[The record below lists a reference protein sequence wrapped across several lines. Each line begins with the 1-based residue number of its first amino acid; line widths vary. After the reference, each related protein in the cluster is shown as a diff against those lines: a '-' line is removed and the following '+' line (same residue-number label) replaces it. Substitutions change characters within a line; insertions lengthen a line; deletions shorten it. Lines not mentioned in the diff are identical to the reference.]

1 MIDKICDKLIK
12 RIRAKMPE
20 VDDERAEVIK
30 YGLELIIGELPKMFL
45 LFVIAWLFGIFKY
58 ALISFAIILPY
69 KLVSGGVHLKT
80 HIGCI
85 LGTSLLY
92 CGNVFISKYINIPDI
107 KNQIIFSAII
117 LIFAIIMI
125 SLYAPADT
133 ENVPILR
140 KKERAKKKI
149 ISYIIVT
156 SMIIIS
162 FFVKDKVISNM
173 FRVGVLLQSIMISK
187 LTYNIFKVKF
197 GYLEYIKTQKNA
209 IYHFY
214 IKILRE
220 GFL

>member
-1 MIDKICDKLIK
+1 MIDKICDKLMK

-20 VDDERAEVIK
+20 VNDERAEVIK

-45 LFVIAWLFGIFKY
+45 LFIIAWLLGIFKY

-117 LIFAIIMI
+117 LTFAIIMI

-156 SMIIIS
+156 TMIIIS
-162 FFVKDKVISNM
+162 FLVKDRVISNM

-209 IYHFY
+209 I
-214 IKILRE
+214 
-220 GFL
+220 

>member
-1 MIDKICDKLIK
+1 MIDKICDKLMK

-45 LFVIAWLFGIFKY
+45 LFIIAWLLGIFKY

-92 CGNVFISKYINIPDI
+92 CGNVFISKYINITDI

-117 LIFAIIMI
+117 LIFAIIMT

-156 SMIIIS
+156 AMIIIS
-162 FFVKDKVISNM
+162 FLVKDRVISNM

-209 IYHFY
+209 I
-214 IKILRE
+214 
-220 GFL
+220 

>member
-1 MIDKICDKLIK
+1 MIDKICDKLMK

-20 VDDERAEVIK
+20 VNDERAEVIK

-45 LFVIAWLFGIFKY
+45 LFIIAWLLGIFKY

-92 CGNVFISKYINIPDI
+92 CGNVFISKYINITDI

-117 LIFAIIMI
+117 LTFAIIMI

-133 ENVPILR
+133 ENVPKLR

-156 SMIIIS
+156 AMIIIS
-162 FFVKDKVISNM
+162 FLVKDRVISNM

-209 IYHFY
+209 I
-214 IKILRE
+214 
-220 GFL
+220 

>member
-117 LIFAIIMI
+117 MI

-209 IYHFY
+209 I
-214 IKILRE
+214 
-220 GFL
+220 

>member
-1 MIDKICDKLIK
+1 MIDKICDKLMK

-20 VDDERAEVIK
+20 VNDERAEVIK

-45 LFVIAWLFGIFKY
+45 LFIIAWLLGIFKY

-92 CGNVFISKYINIPDI
+92 CGNVFISKYINITDI

-117 LIFAIIMI
+117 LTFAIIMI

-140 KKERAKKKI
+140 KKERTKKKI

-156 SMIIIS
+156 AMIIIS
-162 FFVKDKVISNM
+162 FLVKDRVISNM

-209 IYHFY
+209 I
-214 IKILRE
+214 
-220 GFL
+220 

>member
-173 FRVGVLLQSIMISK
+173 FRVGVVLQSIMISK

-209 IYHFY
+209 I
-214 IKILRE
+214 
-220 GFL
+220 

>member
-1 MIDKICDKLIK
+1 MIDKICDKLMK

-45 LFVIAWLFGIFKY
+45 LFIIAWLLGIFKY

-107 KNQIIFSAII
+107 KSQLIFSAIA
-117 LIFAIIMI
+117 LTFAIIMI

-140 KKERAKKKI
+140 KKERTKKKI
-149 ISYIIVT
+149 VSYIIVT
-156 SMIIIS
+156 AMIIIS
-162 FFVKDKVISNM
+162 FFIKDKVISNM
-173 FRVGVLLQSIMISK
+173 FIVGVILQSIMISK

-209 IYHFY
+209 A
-214 IKILRE
+214 
-220 GFL
+220 

>member
-1 MIDKICDKLIK
+1 MIDKICDKLMK

-30 YGLELIIGELPKMFL
+30 YGLELIIGEVPKMFL
-45 LFVIAWLFGIFKY
+45 LFIIAWILGIFKY
-58 ALISFAIILPY
+58 ALISFVIILPY

-92 CGNVFISKYINIPDI
+92 CGNVFISKYISIPDI

-117 LIFAIIMI
+117 LTFAIIMI

-156 SMIIIS
+156 AMIIIS
-162 FFVKDKVISNM
+162 FLVKDKVISNM

-209 IYHFY
+209 I
-214 IKILRE
+214 
-220 GFL
+220 

>member
-1 MIDKICDKLIK
+1 MIDKICDKLMK

-20 VDDERAEVIK
+20 VNDERAEVIK

-45 LFVIAWLFGIFKY
+45 LFIIAWLLGIFKY

-85 LGTSLLY
+85 LGTSLFY
-92 CGNVFISKYINIPDI
+92 CGNVFISKYINIPNI

-117 LIFAIIMI
+117 LTFAIIMI

-156 SMIIIS
+156 AMIIIS
-162 FFVKDKVISNM
+162 FLVKDRVISNM

-209 IYHFY
+209 I
-214 IKILRE
+214 
-220 GFL
+220 

>member
-12 RIRAKMPE
+12 RIRTKMPE

-92 CGNVFISKYINIPDI
+92 CGNVFISKYINITDI
-107 KNQIIFSAII
+107 KNRIIFSAII
-117 LIFAIIMI
+117 LIFSIIMI

-156 SMIIIS
+156 AMIIIS
-162 FFVKDKVISNM
+162 FLVEDSVISSM
-173 FRVGVLLQSIMISK
+173 FRVGVLLQSLMISK
-187 LTYNIFKVKF
+187 LTYSIFKVKF

-209 IYHFY
+209 I
-214 IKILRE
+214 
-220 GFL
+220 

>member
-1 MIDKICDKLIK
+1 MIDKICDKLMK

-156 SMIIIS
+156 TMIIIS
-162 FFVKDKVISNM
+162 FLVKDRVISNM

-209 IYHFY
+209 I
-214 IKILRE
+214 
-220 GFL
+220 

>member
-1 MIDKICDKLIK
+1 MIDKICDKLMK

-45 LFVIAWLFGIFKY
+45 LFVIAWLLGIFKY

-85 LGTSLLY
+85 LGTSLFY

-107 KNQIIFSAII
+107 KNQIIFLAII
-117 LIFAIIMI
+117 LTFAIIMI

-156 SMIIIS
+156 AMIIIS
-162 FFVKDKVISNM
+162 FLVKDRVISNM

-209 IYHFY
+209 I
-214 IKILRE
+214 
-220 GFL
+220 

>member
-30 YGLELIIGELPKMFL
+30 YGLELIMGELPKMFL
-45 LFVIAWLFGIFKY
+45 LFIIAWLLGVFKY

-92 CGNVFISKYINIPDI
+92 CGNVFISKYINITDI
-107 KNQIIFSAII
+107 KNQIFFSAII

-156 SMIIIS
+156 AMIIIS
-162 FFVKDKVISNM
+162 FLVKDRVISNM
-173 FRVGVLLQSIMISK
+173 FRVGVLLQSLISK
-187 LTYNIFKVKF
+187 LTYSIFKVKF

-209 IYHFY
+209 I
-214 IKILRE
+214 
-220 GFL
+220 

>member
-1 MIDKICDKLIK
+1 MIDKICNKLMK

-20 VDDERAEVIK
+20 VNDERAEVIK

-45 LFVIAWLFGIFKY
+45 LFIIAWLLGIFKY

-107 KNQIIFSAII
+107 KSQIIFSAII
-117 LIFAIIMI
+117 LTFAIIMI

-156 SMIIIS
+156 AMIIIS
-162 FFVKDKVISNM
+162 FFVKDRVISNM

-209 IYHFY
+209 I
-214 IKILRE
+214 
-220 GFL
+220 

>member
-1 MIDKICDKLIK
+1 MIDKICDKLMK

-45 LFVIAWLFGIFKY
+45 LFIIAWLLGIFKY

-69 KLVSGGVHLKT
+69 KLISGGVHLKT

-85 LGTSLLY
+85 LGTSLFY

-156 SMIIIS
+156 AMIIIS
-162 FFVKDKVISNM
+162 FLVRDRVISNM

-187 LTYNIFKVKF
+187 LTYSIFKVKF

-209 IYHFY
+209 I
-214 IKILRE
+214 
-220 GFL
+220 

>member
-173 FRVGVLLQSIMISK
+173 FRVGVLLQSLMISK

-209 IYHFY
+209 I
-214 IKILRE
+214 
-220 GFL
+220 

>member
-1 MIDKICDKLIK
+1 MIDKICDKLMK

-20 VDDERAEVIK
+20 VNDERAEVIK

-45 LFVIAWLFGIFKY
+45 LFIIAWLLGIFKY
-58 ALISFAIILPY
+58 AFISFAIILPY

-92 CGNVFISKYINIPDI
+92 CGNVFISKYINITDI

-117 LIFAIIMI
+117 LTFAIIMI

-156 SMIIIS
+156 AMIIIS
-162 FFVKDKVISNM
+162 FLVKDRVISNM

-209 IYHFY
+209 I
-214 IKILRE
+214 
-220 GFL
+220 

>member
-1 MIDKICDKLIK
+1 M
-12 RIRAKMPE
+12 
-20 VDDERAEVIK
+20 
-30 YGLELIIGELPKMFL
+30 
-45 LFVIAWLFGIFKY
+45 
-58 ALISFAIILPY
+58 
-69 KLVSGGVHLKT
+69 
-80 HIGCI
+80 
-85 LGTSLLY
+85 GTSLFY

-117 LIFAIIMI
+117 LTFAIIMI

-156 SMIIIS
+156 AMIIIS
-162 FFVKDKVISNM
+162 FLVRDRVISNM

-209 IYHFY
+209 I
-214 IKILRE
+214 
-220 GFL
+220 

>member
-1 MIDKICDKLIK
+1 MIDKICDKLMK

-45 LFVIAWLFGIFKY
+45 LFIIAWLLGIFKY

-85 LGTSLLY
+85 LGTSLFY

-117 LIFAIIMI
+117 LTFAIIMI

-156 SMIIIS
+156 TMIIIS
-162 FFVKDKVISNM
+162 FLVKDRVISNM

-209 IYHFY
+209 I
-214 IKILRE
+214 
-220 GFL
+220 

>member
-1 MIDKICDKLIK
+1 MIDKICDKLMK

-45 LFVIAWLFGIFKY
+45 LFIIAWLLGIFKY

-85 LGTSLLY
+85 LGTSLFY

-117 LIFAIIMI
+117 LTFAIIMI

-140 KKERAKKKI
+140 KKERTKKKI

-156 SMIIIS
+156 AMIIIS
-162 FFVKDKVISNM
+162 FLVKDRVISNM

-209 IYHFY
+209 I
-214 IKILRE
+214 
-220 GFL
+220 

>member
-92 CGNVFISKYINIPDI
+92 CGNVFISKYINITDI

-117 LIFAIIMI
+117 LIFSIIMI

-133 ENVPILR
+133 ENVPILK

-156 SMIIIS
+156 AMIIIS
-162 FFVKDKVISNM
+162 FLVEDRVISNM
-173 FRVGVLLQSIMISK
+173 FRVGVLLQSLMISK
-187 LTYNIFKVKF
+187 LTYSIFKVKF

-209 IYHFY
+209 I
-214 IKILRE
+214 
-220 GFL
+220 

>member
-1 MIDKICDKLIK
+1 MIDKICDKLMK

-45 LFVIAWLFGIFKY
+45 LFIIAWLLGIFKY

-85 LGTSLLY
+85 LGTSLFY
-92 CGNVFISKYINIPDI
+92 CGNVFISKYINILDI

-117 LIFAIIMI
+117 LTFAIIMI

-156 SMIIIS
+156 TMIIIS
-162 FFVKDKVISNM
+162 FLVKDRVISNM

-209 IYHFY
+209 I
-214 IKILRE
+214 
-220 GFL
+220 

>member
-30 YGLELIIGELPKMFL
+30 YGLGLIIGELPKMFL
-45 LFVIAWLFGIFKY
+45 LFVIAWLFGVFKY

-92 CGNVFISKYINIPDI
+92 CGNVFISKYINITDI
-107 KNQIIFSAII
+107 KNQIFFSAII

-156 SMIIIS
+156 AMIIIS
-162 FFVKDKVISNM
+162 FLVKDRVISNM
-173 FRVGVLLQSIMISK
+173 FRVGVLLQSLMISK
-187 LTYNIFKVKF
+187 LTYSIFKVKF
-197 GYLEYIKTQKNA
+197 GYLKYIKTQKNA
-209 IYHFY
+209 I
-214 IKILRE
+214 
-220 GFL
+220 

>member
-1 MIDKICDKLIK
+1 MIDKICDKLMK

-20 VDDERAEVIK
+20 VNDERAEVIK

-45 LFVIAWLFGIFKY
+45 LFIIAWLLGIFKY

-92 CGNVFISKYINIPDI
+92 CGNVFISKYINITDI
-107 KNQIIFSAII
+107 KNQIFFSAII

-156 SMIIIS
+156 AMIIIS
-162 FFVKDKVISNM
+162 FLVKDRVISNM

-209 IYHFY
+209 I
-214 IKILRE
+214 
-220 GFL
+220 

>member
-1 MIDKICDKLIK
+1 MIDKICDKLMK

-92 CGNVFISKYINIPDI
+92 CGNVFISKYINILDI

-209 IYHFY
+209 I
-214 IKILRE
+214 
-220 GFL
+220 

>member
-1 MIDKICDKLIK
+1 MIDKICDKLMK

-20 VDDERAEVIK
+20 VNDERAEVIK

-45 LFVIAWLFGIFKY
+45 LFIIAWLLGIFKY

-85 LGTSLLY
+85 LGTSLFY

-117 LIFAIIMI
+117 LTFAIIMI

-140 KKERAKKKI
+140 KKERTKKKI

-156 SMIIIS
+156 AMIIIS
-162 FFVKDKVISNM
+162 FLVKDRVISNM

-209 IYHFY
+209 I
-214 IKILRE
+214 
-220 GFL
+220 

>member
-30 YGLELIIGELPKMFL
+30 YGLGLIIGELPKMFL
-45 LFVIAWLFGIFKY
+45 LFVIAWLFGVFKY

-92 CGNVFISKYINIPDI
+92 CGNVFISKYINITDI
-107 KNQIIFSAII
+107 KNQIFFSAII

-156 SMIIIS
+156 AMIIIS
-162 FFVKDKVISNM
+162 FLVKDRVISNM
-173 FRVGVLLQSIMISK
+173 FRVGGLLQSLMISK
-187 LTYNIFKVKF
+187 LTYSIFKVKF

-209 IYHFY
+209 I
-214 IKILRE
+214 
-220 GFL
+220 

>member
-140 KKERAKKKI
+140 KKERGKKKI

-209 IYHFY
+209 I
-214 IKILRE
+214 
-220 GFL
+220 

>member
-1 MIDKICDKLIK
+1 MIDKICDKLMK

-20 VDDERAEVIK
+20 VNDERAEVIK

-45 LFVIAWLFGIFKY
+45 LFIIAWLLGIFKY

-92 CGNVFISKYINIPDI
+92 CGNVFISKYINITDI

-117 LIFAIIMI
+117 LTFAIIMI

-156 SMIIIS
+156 AMIIIS
-162 FFVKDKVISNM
+162 FLVKDRVISNM
-173 FRVGVLLQSIMISK
+173 FRVGVLLQSIIISK

-209 IYHFY
+209 I
-214 IKILRE
+214 
-220 GFL
+220 

>member
-1 MIDKICDKLIK
+1 MIDKICDKLMK
-12 RIRAKMPE
+12 RIRAKMSE

-45 LFVIAWLFGIFKY
+45 LFIIAWLLGIFKY

-92 CGNVFISKYINIPDI
+92 CGNVFISKYINITDI

-117 LIFAIIMI
+117 LTFAIIMI

-156 SMIIIS
+156 AMIIIS
-162 FFVKDKVISNM
+162 FLVKDRVISNM

-209 IYHFY
+209 I
-214 IKILRE
+214 
-220 GFL
+220 

>member
-30 YGLELIIGELPKMFL
+30 YGLGLIIGELPKMFL

-92 CGNVFISKYINIPDI
+92 CGNVFISKYINITDI
-107 KNQIIFSAII
+107 KNQIFFSAII

-156 SMIIIS
+156 AMIIIS
-162 FFVKDKVISNM
+162 FLVKDRVISNM
-173 FRVGVLLQSIMISK
+173 FRVGVLLQSLMISK
-187 LTYNIFKVKF
+187 LTYSIFKVKF

-209 IYHFY
+209 I
-214 IKILRE
+214 
-220 GFL
+220 